1 MNILNSLLGA
11 VSNEIANT
19 NGDSGSIDN
28 TLVSSVFGLIN
39 AQQTGGLM
47 GLVEKMAASGL
58 NEQVN
63 SWVSTGQNLPV
74 TGNQIQ
80 AALGSSVVQE
90 LATKIGIDNN
100 EVANNLARLLPLII
114 DQLTPDGQITN
125 DNTLQTALTGLTS
138 LLNNK

>member
-28 TLVSSVFGLIN
+28 ALVSSVIGLIN
-39 AQQTGGLM
+39 NPQAGGLM
-47 GLVEKMAASGL
+47 GLLEKMAASGL

-90 LATKIGIDNN
+90 FAAKIGIDNN
-100 EVANNLARLLPLII
+100 DVANNLARLLPLLI
-114 DQLTPDGQITN
+114 DQLTPNGQVVN
-125 DNTLQTALTGLTS
+125 DNTLQTALTGLNS
-138 LLNNK
+138 LLDNK